1 LTKKL
6 QQSRYGLGT
15 IFRMSLLTSILGR
28 AITQP
33 RQTAVVDD
41 RGTWS
46 YGKVAAGAFYVAEWL
61 ESACP
66 SPQVGVLLPTSASY
80 PIALLGAWLAGKV
93 AVPVNYL
100 LNESE
105 RTHLINDS
113 GLQTIITVKAM
124 LDFIGGPQALPSHV
138 RVLLMEEMPKD
149 DLPPLRFPPLYD
161 KDDLALIL
169 YTSGTSGLPK
179 GVMLTHGNLKSEINA
194 INKHI
199 HIKPSDVFLGV
210 LPQFHCFGLT
220 ALTMLPLAVGV
231 KVVYTARFVPGKVVG
246 LIREHRPTVIMAV
259 PSMYGAL
266 LSVKTGK
273 PEDFSSVRLPVSGG
287 EPLPES
293 VYNNL
298 RDRFGIHLLEGY
310 GLTETSPA
318 TNWSLPELAA
328 RDSVGTPLPGVRN
341 LIVDDHDKPLPIGT
355 DGHILIAGPIVMKG
369 YYKQPQLDK
378 QVFVNL
384 VDPLDGREK
393 RFFRTGDIGKVDEI
407 GRLYITGRS
416 KEMMIIGGENVFPR
430 EIEEVINKVQGVKAS
445 AVLGKA
451 DDKRGEVAVAFIE
464 MEEGCPYDEAAIKAA
479 CKANLASFKMPRT
492 FIHKDELPKNPT
504 GKIQRKELVS
514 EVEKLD

>member
-1 LTKKL
+1 
-6 QQSRYGLGT
+6 
-15 IFRMSLLTSILGR
+15 MSLLTSILGR
-28 AITQP
+28 AISQP
-33 RQTAVVDD
+33 TQTAVVDD

-46 YGKVAAGAFYVAEWL
+46 YGKVAAGAYYVADWL
-61 ESACP
+61 EGTCP
-66 SPQVGVLLPTSASY
+66 SPQVGVLLPTSAAY

-100 LNESE
+100 LNDSE

-113 GLQTIITVKAM
+113 GLQTIITIKPM
-124 LDFIGGPQALPSHV
+124 LDYIGGPDALPSHV
-138 RVLLMEEMPKD
+138 RVLLMEDMPRPSV
-149 DLPPLRFPPLYD
+149 PPLFFPPLHD

-179 GVMLTHGNLKSEINA
+179 GVMLTHGNLKSEIDA

-199 HIKPSDVFLGV
+199 HIMPDDVFLGV

-220 ALTMLPLAVGV
+220 ALTMLPLSVGV
-231 KVVYTARFVPGKVVG
+231 KVIYTARFVPGKVVG
-246 LIREHRPTVIMAV
+246 LIRQHRPTVIMAV

-266 LSVKTGK
+266 LSVKSGK
-273 PEDFSSVRLPVSGG
+273 PEDFSSIRLPVSGG

-298 RDRFGIHLLEGY
+298 RKRFGIHLLEGY

-318 TNWSLPELAA
+318 TNWSLPELAK
-328 RDSVGTPLPGVRN
+328 RYSVGTPLPGVRN
-341 LIVDDHDKPLPIGT
+341 LIVDDHDKPVPVGT

-369 YYKQPQLDK
+369 YYKRPELDK
-378 QVFVNL
+378 EVFVQL
-384 VDPLDGREK
+384 VDPMDGQEK
-393 RFFRTGDIGKVDEI
+393 RFFRTGDIGKVDEV

-430 EIEEVINKVQGVKAS
+430 EIEEVINKVDGVKAS

-464 MEEGCPYDEAAIKAA
+464 MQEDATYDEAAIKAA
-479 CKANLASFKMPRT
+479 CKANLASFKMPKK
-492 FIHKDELPKNPT
+492 FILKAELPKNPT

-514 EVEKLD
+514 EVEALD